1 MKPAVRHVVLHKT
14 RDTVVPTVA
23 ARTIPS
29 AGTTLIVAFSE
40 RCQHGAG
47 GTAGHALTASGGAVT
62 ATYASGSGSSVFT
75 YTLNRTVGTG
85 ETVTHDYTQPGS
97 GIEDLFGNDLATF
110 ATQAVTNNS
119 TSGTNRVLREDD
131 TLVLREDDSYVLR
144 EA

>member
-1 MKPAVRHVVLHKT
+1 MRPAVRHVVLHKP

-29 AGTTLIVAFSE
+29 AGTTLIVTFSE
-40 RCQHGAG
+40 RCQNGTGGA
-47 GTAGHALTASGGAVT
+47 AGHALTASGGAVT
-62 ATYASGSGSSVFT
+62 ATYASGSGSNVFT

-85 ETVTHDYTQPGS
+85 ETVTHDYTQPGN

-110 ATQAVTNNS
+110 ATQTVTNTS

-131 TLVLREDDSYVLR
+131 SLVLREDDSYVLR